1 MVSTESENVYQIA
14 DHVEWIHWSVS
25 DLKGTCLCLQP
36 QTSEP
41 SLEQQSM
48 MAKAGIK
55 EEDEEAELDEGG
67 EKSETETPD
76 SKADSR
82 HDESEEYEQLFA
94 AVMTAREGDR
104 NLSEIF
110 QLLPSRPVSLIMSI
124 IYYRDW
130 NWFEKKWIICV
141 MPCVTSL
148 TLSEKYTPLPQP
160 TCKV

>member
-1 MVSTESENVYQIA
+1 M
-14 DHVEWIHWSVS
+14 
-25 DLKGTCLCLQP
+25 QP

-41 SLEQQSM
+41 SLEQQSVTG
-48 MAKAGIK
+48 KVGIK
-55 EEDEEAELDEGG
+55 EEEEEAELEEGG

-124 IYYRDW
+124 ICRDR
-130 NWFEKKWIICV
+130 K
-141 MPCVTSL
+141 
-148 TLSEKYTPLPQP
+148 
-160 TCKV
+160 